1 MSADRLKAFSL
12 LSEFGDEDRE
22 NLYELLEE
30 KQLAQGRRLF
40 SEGSESEG
48 LLLVVSGK
56 VRLESKRG
64 MDPEILPAGSALGAV
79 SLISVGPRE
88 VTAFAEEPC
97 ELWLLPRES
106 WPRLLGDHPATACR
120 LAEAMVRDLAGLV
133 RLGLDRLAG
142 A

>member
-1 MSADRLKAFSL
+1 MSVDGLKAFAL
-12 LSEFGDEDRE
+12 LAEFGDGDRE
-22 NLYELLEE
+22 NLHELLEE
-30 KQLAQGRRLF
+30 KRVARGRRLF

-48 LLLVVSGK
+48 LILLRSGK
-56 VRLESKRG
+56 VRLESRRG
-64 MDPEILPAGSALGAV
+64 LEPEFLPAGAALGAI

-97 ELWLLPRES
+97 EIWVLPRES
-106 WPRLLGDHPATACR
+106 WPRLVGDHPATACR
-120 LAEAMVRDLAGLV
+120 LAEALVRDLAGLL